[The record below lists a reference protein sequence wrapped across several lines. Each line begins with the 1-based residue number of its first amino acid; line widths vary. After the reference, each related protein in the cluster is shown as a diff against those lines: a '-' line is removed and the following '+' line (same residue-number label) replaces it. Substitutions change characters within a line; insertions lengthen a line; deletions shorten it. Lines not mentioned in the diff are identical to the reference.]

1 MKIAIP
7 KERREGERRV
17 AASPQAVGK
26 FAALGVDV
34 TVEAGAGE
42 ASAIGDAAFAEA
54 GATVAATADE
64 TWDGADAVLKV
75 ARPMAAEEGEDEM
88 ARLASGQVLVALLA
102 PLQHRDRVRDYAAR
116 GVTAFAMELVPRIS
130 RAQGMDALSSQGN
143 LAGYKAVLDAAAEF
157 GKVIPMMMT
166 AAGTIAPAK
175 VLVLGAGVAGLQAAA
190 TARRLG
196 AVVSA
201 FDVRPAVKEQV
212 ESLGAKFI
220 EVPDEEAEKA
230 ETAGG
235 YAREMGEDYRRRQG
249 ELIHET
255 LKSHDIAICTAL
267 IPGRPAPTLI
277 AASMVADMKP
287 GSVIV
292 DLATESGGNCELS
305 RHGEV
310 VRENGVAIVGH
321 ANVPSRVAV
330 DASALYARNL
340 FNFVSPMIDG
350 AAGSLKI
357 DWEDEVV
364 AGACVTRDGAVV
376 HPMLTDGEGT

>member
-26 FAALGVDV
+26 FAALGVEV

-75 ARPMAAEEGEDEM
+75 ARPMTAEEGEDEM

-255 LKSHDIAICTAL
+255 LKGHDIAICTAL

>member
-75 ARPMAAEEGEDEM
+75 ARPMTAGEGEDEM

-235 YAREMGEDYRRRQG
+235 YAREMDEDYRRRQG

>member
-26 FAALGVDV
+26 FAALGVEV

-75 ARPMAAEEGEDEM
+75 ARPMTAEEGEDEM

>member
-75 ARPMAAEEGEDEM
+75 ARPMTAEEGEDEM